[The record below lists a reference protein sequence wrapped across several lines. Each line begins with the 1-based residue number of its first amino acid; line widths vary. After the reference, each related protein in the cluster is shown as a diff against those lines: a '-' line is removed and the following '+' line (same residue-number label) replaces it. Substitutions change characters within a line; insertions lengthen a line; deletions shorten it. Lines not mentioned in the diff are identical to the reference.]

1 MGFDPTYVL
10 TYSKR
15 DLSLFDFRPK
25 RHVSFDRKLAGDRF
39 VVKRFTRYFHL
50 EATGTKRAA
59 RDGEADTNAGIDTQR
74 WRKPARRAG
83 CISRPWKRSNGEE
96 RRHPVSRI
104 PSRSETE
111 RGGLTGVQST
121 RMLCM
126 QMRSDRPI
134 GYPVLERP
142 PHGSSSSRSLLPCP
156 LAGPWTEA
164 RLGLW
169 SLDSV

>member
-1 MGFDPTYVL
+1 MGFDPIHIFQPIRNEIFDIRL
-10 TYSKR
+10 SSKTTLR
-15 DLSLFDFRPK
+15 LIERSVRSSVRGK
-25 RHVSFDRKLAGDRF
+25 
-39 VVKRFTRYFHL
+39 TFHPVFS
-50 EATGTKRAA
+50 ATGTKRAA

-83 CISRPWKRSNGEE
+83 CISRPWKRSSSEE

-134 GYPVLERP
+134 GYLVLERP

>member
-1 MGFDPTYVL
+1 MFE
-10 TYSKR
+10 
-15 DLSLFDFRPK
+15 
-25 RHVSFDRKLAGDRF
+25 
-39 VVKRFTRYFHL
+39 RYFGLIEKNWIGNASSTGETFHPVFSPRSHGYQKGRAGWRGRYERWYRYTKME
-50 EATGTKRAA
+50 EA
-59 RDGEADTNAGIDTQR
+59 GE
-74 WRKPARRAG
+74 RRAG
-83 CISRPWKRSNGEE
+83 CISRPWKRSSSEG
-96 RRHPVSRI
+96 RRHPVSSA

-156 LAGPWTEA
+156 LAGPWTELRLDLVA
-164 RLGLW
+164 RFGLEKMYYI
-169 SLDSV
+169 SKSK